1 MSKKPV
7 AAAPDEK
14 LQVNNDTLNIHGNE
28 NAKPCKIELKN
39 LDPVGAC
46 DRVMEVHHQRMRFL
60 TDRQKL
66 FVHDGRRYGNFP
78 HLAEGLALEV
88 LKKVHLEFIPGM
100 LHVNEYGK
108 KIDSEAVFQFQT
120 QVRTVG
126 MTQQVLKLARID
138 SRIHAVSKE
147 FDANPYEI
155 NLLNGLLNLESQTL
169 TQHDPSQLVTKLAPV
184 SWVQDEPCAFWESF
198 IDEITCGDKELA
210 AYLQRLCGYCLSG
223 STQEEV
229 LPILYGAGA
238 NGKSIYLG
246 TIRDILGSG
255 EYSHTLSPDSI
266 LNSRTYGL
274 PYEHRQL
281 EGKRVAL
288 AIEVNRGSTLNE
300 AVVKSLTGGD
310 ETSGRAIGENPV
322 QFRPQATIIMAVNHL
337 PGLVGSDR
345 GIRRRLQVVPF
356 NGSFDGKIRK
366 EEIERQIMAEKE
378 GVFAWMVRGFKEW
391 QDQGLN
397 PPEAVLK
404 ATEVYFQVNDH
415 IGTYLAERTA
425 EDPNA
430 KTPVK
435 HLFDDYVAW
444 AQDSGLKPIGKHQ
457 LGDLL
462 RSRGFEQARSGSTR
476 FWMGLILNFAG

>member
-1 MSKKPV
+1 MSKKEN

-14 LQVNNDTLNIHGNE
+14 SKIADDSLNIGEKE
-28 NAKPCKIELKN
+28 NTRPCKIKLKN
-39 LDPVGAC
+39 LDPVGAR
-46 DRVMEVHHQRMRFL
+46 DRVLDEHYQKMRFL

-66 FVHDGRRYGNFP
+66 WVHDGRRYGNFP
-78 HLAEGLALEV
+78 HLAEGLALDV
-88 LKKVHLEFIPGM
+88 LKNIHLEYVPGM
-100 LHVNEYGK
+100 LHVNEYGVQVELK
-108 KIDSEAVFQFQT
+108 ALLQFQA
-120 QVRTVG
+120 QVRTLG
-126 MTQQVLKLARID
+126 MVQQTLKLARLD

-155 NLLNGLLNLESQTL
+155 NLLNGLFNLESKTL

-184 SWVQDEPCAFWESF
+184 SWVPDAPCAFWKDF
-198 IDEITCGDKELA
+198 IEDITVGDKELA

-266 LNSRTYGL
+266 LNSSTYGL

-300 AVVKSLTGGD
+300 AVVKTLTGGD

-322 QFRPQATIIMAVNHL
+322 QFKPQATIIMAVNHL

-345 GIRRRLQVVPF
+345 AIRRRLQVVPF
-356 NGSFDGKIRK
+356 NGSFDGKKRK

-378 GVFAWMVRGFKEW
+378 GVFDWMVRGFKEW
-391 QDQGLN
+391 REQGLN

-404 ATEVYFQVNDH
+404 ATEEYFQVNDH
-415 IGTYLAERTA
+415 IGTYLAERTV
-425 EDPNA
+425 EDPA
-430 KTPVK
+430 GKTPVK
-435 HLFDDYVAW
+435 HLFDDYCAW
-444 AQDSGLKPIGKHQ
+444 ARDSGLKPLGKHQ

-462 RSRGFEQARSGSTR
+462 RSRGVRQDRAGSTR
-476 FWMGLILNFAG
+476 FWKGLVLNLAS